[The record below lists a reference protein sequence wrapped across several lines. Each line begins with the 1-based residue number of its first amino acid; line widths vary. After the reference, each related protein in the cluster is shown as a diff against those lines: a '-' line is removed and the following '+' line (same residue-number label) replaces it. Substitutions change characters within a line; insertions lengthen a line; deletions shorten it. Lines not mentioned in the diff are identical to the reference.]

1 MDHPSAPPQRFTDCH
16 VHLAGLPEGANG
28 CYVSPR
34 LLRSPLFR
42 FITWKHGLRLDDP
55 PRANRKYVDDLLH
68 DLGQSRYIN
77 RLVLLAMDGVYGAD
91 GKLDK
96 ERTDFLVSNDYVLE
110 VAGRY
115 PDQFWAG
122 VSINPARADAV
133 EEAERCARAGAK
145 LVKIL
150 PNAQQFDPAEE
161 RFRPF
166 YRALARLGL
175 PLLSHVGYEFSLVGQ
190 DQSSGD
196 PDKLRVPLDEGVTV
210 IAAHGCSY
218 GLAFYEKFY
227 RTFLDLAQRYPNF
240 FADIS
245 ALTLP
250 NRMAMLLRLRRH
262 PELSERLLFG
272 TDYPLPVFS
281 WACWGRMGL
290 GRLREVL
297 RTKNPFDRQYL
308 ICERL
313 GLRFGSFDAL
323 SQRMSRPPQPTN

>member
-1 MDHPSAPPQRFTDCH
+1 MENLQPSAPRRFTDCH
-16 VHLAGLPEGANG
+16 VHLAGLPEGENG

-42 FITWKHGLRLDDP
+42 LITWQHGLPLSDP
-55 PRANRKYVDDLLH
+55 PRANRKYLDDLLR
-68 DLGQSRYIN
+68 DLNESRYVN

-96 ERTDFLVSNDYVLE
+96 DRTDFLVSNDYVLD

-115 PDQFWAG
+115 PEQFWPG
-122 VSINPARADAV
+122 VSINPQRADAI

-145 LVKIL
+145 LVKVL
-150 PNAQQFDPAEE
+150 PNAQQFDPADT
-161 RFRPF
+161 RYVPF
-166 YRALARLGL
+166 YRALVRLRL
-175 PLLSHVGYEFSLVGQ
+175 PLLSHVGYEFSLIGQ

-196 PDKLRVPLDEGVTV
+196 PNKLRVPLEEGVTV

-227 RTFLDLAQRYPNF
+227 RTFLELAQRYPNF

-262 PELSERLLFG
+262 QELSERLLFG

-290 GRLREVL
+290 GRLWEIA
-297 RTKNPFDRQYL
+297 RTTNPFDRQYL
-308 ICERL
+308 ICQRL

-323 SQRMSRPPQPTN
+323 SQKMQQPAG

>member
-1 MDHPSAPPQRFTDCH
+1 MENVQPAVAERYTDCH
-16 VHLAGLPEGANG
+16 VHLAGLPEGGNG

-42 FITWKHGLRLDDP
+42 FIVWQRGLPLDDP
-55 PRANRKYVDDLLH
+55 PRANRKYLDHLLRDLSE
-68 DLGQSRYIN
+68 SRYIN

-91 GKLDK
+91 GRLEE

-110 VAGRY
+110 VARRY
-115 PDQFWAG
+115 PEQFWAG
-122 VSINPARADAV
+122 VSINPQRADAI

-145 LVKIL
+145 LVKVL
-150 PNAQQFDPAEE
+150 PNAQQFDPADS
-161 RFRPF
+161 RYVPF
-166 YRALARLGL
+166 YRALARLRL
-175 PLLSHVGYEFSLVGQ
+175 PLLSHVGFEFSLIGQ
-190 DQSSGD
+190 DQSAGD
-196 PDKLRVPLDEGVTV
+196 PGKLRVPLDEGVTV

-218 GLAFYEKFY
+218 GLAFHEKFY
-227 RTFLDLAQRYPNF
+227 RTFLDLARGYPNF
-240 FADIS
+240 YADIS

-281 WACWGRMGL
+281 WACWGRIGL
-290 GRLREVL
+290 GRLWEIA
-297 RTKNPFDRQYL
+297 RTPNPFDRQYL
-308 ICERL
+308 ICQRL

-323 SQRMSRPPQPTN
+323 SEKMQQPAG

>member
-1 MDHPSAPPQRFTDCH
+1 MAQAPDVPRRFTDCH

-42 FITWKHGLRLDDP
+42 FITWKHGLPLDDP
-55 PRANRKYVDDLLH
+55 PRANRKYVDDLLR
-68 DLGQSRYIN
+68 DLGESRYVD
-77 RLVLLAMDGVYGAD
+77 RLVLLAMDGVYDAD
-91 GKLDK
+91 GKLNKD
-96 ERTDFLVSNDYVLE
+96 RTDFLVSNDYVLE
-110 VAGRY
+110 VAARY

-122 VSINPARADAV
+122 VSINPARSDAV

-145 LVKIL
+145 LVKVL

-175 PLLSHVGYEFSLVGQ
+175 PLLSHVGYEFSLIGQ

-227 RTFLDLAQRYPNF
+227 RTFLDLARRYPNF

-290 GRLREVL
+290 GRLGNVL

-308 ICERL
+308 ICSEL

-323 SQRMSRPPQPTN
+323 SQRMSRQQPAS

>member
-1 MDHPSAPPQRFTDCH
+1 MAAESTTTTLNDVYYSAIISPMMMDYAHDWVVASQF
-16 VHLAGLPEGANG
+16 
-28 CYVSPR
+28 
-34 LLRSPLFR
+34 LR
-42 FITWKHGLRLDDP
+42 
-55 PRANRKYVDDLLH
+55 
-68 DLGQSRYIN
+68 
-77 RLVLLAMDGVYGAD
+77 
-91 GKLDK
+91 
-96 ERTDFLVSNDYVLE
+96 
-110 VAGRY
+110 
-115 PDQFWAG
+115 
-122 VSINPARADAV
+122 
-133 EEAERCARAGAK
+133 
-145 LVKIL
+145 
-150 PNAQQFDPAEE
+150 
-161 RFRPF
+161 
-166 YRALARLGL
+166 
-175 PLLSHVGYEFSLVGQ
+175 EFSLIGQ

-196 PDKLRVPLDEGVTV
+196 PSKLRVPLDQGVTV

-290 GRLREVL
+290 GPLGEIL

-308 ICERL
+308 ICSEL
-313 GLRFGSFDAL
+313 GVRFGSFDAL
-323 SQRMSRPPQPTN
+323 SQRMSRS